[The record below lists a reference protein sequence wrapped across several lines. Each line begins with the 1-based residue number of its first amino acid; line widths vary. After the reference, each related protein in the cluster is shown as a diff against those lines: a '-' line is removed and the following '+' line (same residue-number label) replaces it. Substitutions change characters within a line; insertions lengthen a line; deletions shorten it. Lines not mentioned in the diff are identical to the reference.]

1 MRCNKCGKDISA
13 EDHYEGNMSRVEY
26 IPETKSFVVIDTV
39 HLNLCDDCY
48 FINDEQEFKE
58 DGKELT
64 DGTTKREETT
74 DNLSAE

>member
-1 MRCNKCGKDISA
+1 MRCNKCGKDLSTV
-13 EDHYEGNMSRVEY
+13 DHYEGNMSRVEY
-26 IPETKSFVVIDTV
+26 MPETKSFVIIDTV

-64 DGTTKREETT
+64 DGTTEREEIT